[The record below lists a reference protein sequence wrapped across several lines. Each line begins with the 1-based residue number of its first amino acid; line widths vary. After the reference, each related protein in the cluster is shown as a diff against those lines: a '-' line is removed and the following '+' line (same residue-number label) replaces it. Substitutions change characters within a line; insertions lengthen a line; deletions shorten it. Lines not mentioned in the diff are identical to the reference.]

1 MLNIKINVIILNV
14 QFKKQVVYEF
24 LYISSIYPYIN
35 KQLIFFSN
43 MLAWIAKIIL
53 NRRNETKLWNK
64 N

>member
-43 MLAWIAKIIL
+43 ML
-53 NRRNETKLWNK
+53 T
-64 N
+64 